1 MGMLTSWNP
10 KKEFEELDKRLA
22 SWFDRKPMGLT
33 HDKELMKA
41 MDWAPSVDVTED
53 EKEYLI
59 SADAPGVKREDV
71 KVSEKEE
78 KGKKF
83 HKVERSYGSFS
94 RSFTIPEDAEEDK
107 LSAEFK
113 EGVLT
118 VHLPKTAQPK
128 PKSKEIK
135 VS

>member
-1 MGMLTSWNP
+1 MLKMGMLTSWNP

-59 SADAPGVKREDV
+59 SADAPGVKRED
-71 KVSEKEE
+71 
-78 KGKKF
+78 
-83 HKVERSYGSFS
+83 
-94 RSFTIPEDAEEDK
+94 
-107 LSAEFK
+107 
-113 EGVLT
+113 
-118 VHLPKTAQPK
+118 
-128 PKSKEIK
+128 SKEIK